1 MRAYGHHHV
10 LPHSHSHVHS
20 HVQQPLLMATPAV
33 QMRADAAV
41 GRAGVED
48 AAGAVVGGVV
58 GQAVREG
65 IEGGMCGETV
75 RKRRR

>member
-1 MRAYGHHHV
+1 
-10 LPHSHSHVHS
+10 
-20 HVQQPLLMATPAV
+20 MATPAV

-48 AAGAVVGGVV
+48 ASGAVVGGVV
-58 GQAVREG
+58 GHAVREG

>member
-1 MRAYGHHHV
+1 
-10 LPHSHSHVHS
+10 
-20 HVQQPLLMATPAV
+20 MATPAV
-33 QMRADAAV
+33 QMRADVAV

-58 GQAVREG
+58 GHAVREG
-65 IEGGMCGETV
+65 IEGGMYKETM

>member
-1 MRAYGHHHV
+1 MRANGHHHV

-48 AAGAVVGGVV
+48 AAGALVGGVV
-58 GQAVREG
+58 GHAVREG
-65 IEGGMCGETV
+65 IEGGMCG
-75 RKRRR
+75 RQ

>member
-1 MRAYGHHHV
+1 
-10 LPHSHSHVHS
+10 
-20 HVQQPLLMATPAV
+20 MATPAV

-41 GRAGVED
+41 GRAGVEH
-48 AAGAVVGGVV
+48 AAGALVGGVV
-58 GQAVREG
+58 GHAVREG